1 MKKFIVG
8 WIVLG
13 VLNVYIAG
21 WIDRKMGNPNAAPL
35 TLLFVM
41 GPLGT
46 GACGIMTLV
55 YLGSKSESIF
65 NPIYNLS
72 YED

>member
-1 MKKFIVG
+1 
-8 WIVLG
+8 
-13 VLNVYIAG
+13 
-21 WIDRKMGNPNAAPL
+21 MGNPNAAPL